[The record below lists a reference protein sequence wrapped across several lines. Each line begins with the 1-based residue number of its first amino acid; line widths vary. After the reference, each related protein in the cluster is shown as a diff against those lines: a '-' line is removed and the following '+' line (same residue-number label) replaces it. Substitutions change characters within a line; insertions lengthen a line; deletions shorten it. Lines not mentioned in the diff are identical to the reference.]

1 MGCRGVG
8 LRSKLKGE
16 KSDKLVPHT
25 GKKGGKRSHR
35 RSLATGML
43 LLTVPPVASHKI
55 EHLKIDL
62 QFPLEQDRGN
72 LLL

>member
-1 MGCRGVG
+1 M
-8 LRSKLKGE
+8 RSKVKGE

-62 QFPLEQDRGN
+62 QFPEQQDRGN